1 MKVLIVLAVIEFAS
15 ASSIGWRIVGG
26 ENAKEKSV
34 PYQVSLRNAENKH
47 FCGGAIIDDYWVL
60 TAAHCMGQRFEVVAG
75 VNKLD
80 EVGERYRIE
89 KTITDKFDEQTAA
102 NDLAL
107 VKLRNKIKFSDKVQK
122 IPFED
127 KYIGGGEDARLTG
140 WGRLGKDSPPP
151 NDLQEL
157 NTFTIPQ
164 SVCRRMFNEDKI
176 PIHDSQICTFAD
188 MGKGACKGDSGGP
201 LVINGQ
207 LHGIVSWGIPCA
219 VGKPDVFTRV
229 SHYVDWIKSKI
240 AK

>member
-1 MKVLIVLAVIEFAS
+1 MTILPINFHFKSDCI
-15 ASSIGWRIVGG
+15 SIFR
-26 ENAKEKSV
+26 
-34 PYQVSLRNAENKH
+34 
-47 FCGGAIIDDYWVL
+47 
-60 TAAHCMGQRFEVVAG
+60 QRFEVVAG

-151 NDLQEL
+151 NDLQVD
-157 NTFTIPQ
+157 NMNFQ
-164 SVCRRMFNEDKI
+164 SYHSV
-176 PIHDSQICTFAD
+176 
-188 MGKGACKGDSGGP
+188 
-201 LVINGQ
+201 L
-207 LHGIVSWGIPCA
+207 
-219 VGKPDVFTRV
+219 
-229 SHYVDWIKSKI
+229 
-240 AK
+240 